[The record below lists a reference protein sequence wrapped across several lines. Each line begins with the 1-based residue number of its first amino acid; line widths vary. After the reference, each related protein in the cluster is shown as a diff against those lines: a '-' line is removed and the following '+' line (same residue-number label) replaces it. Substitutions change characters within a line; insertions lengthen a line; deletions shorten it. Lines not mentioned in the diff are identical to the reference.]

1 MEKYAKSGDVSIAAA
16 QSGMHR
22 QTAAKYL
29 DLRKLPSE
37 LKKPRTWRTR
47 PDDFADDW
55 PRLETMLQD
64 APELEAKALFE
75 WLCESE
81 DTGDYQEGQLR
92 TFQRKVKRWRALHGE
107 DKEVFFPQQH
117 RPGEALQVDFT
128 HATAL
133 GVTIAGEA
141 FAHLLCHPVL
151 PYSNWEWATV
161 CLSES
166 LVALRRGFQ
175 SALFE
180 LGSRPEWGQTDH
192 STAATHDLGAGD
204 RAFNAEYL
212 AMMEHFGLKPRT
224 IAVGKSQQNGDVE
237 SANGA
242 LKARLKQH
250 LLLRGHKDF
259 KSVEVYEAW
268 VQGVCA
274 KANQRR
280 HKRLVEE
287 LQVMKPMVAD
297 LLPEWLE
304 DDVRVNRESTVR
316 VKENSYS
323 VPSRLIG
330 ETLRVRI
337 YDDHLEFYYAQQLQL
352 SVPRLLGRKGYHVNY
367 RHVIDSLVRKPGA
380 FRLYRY
386 RPAMFPTVTFRE
398 AYDAIAESV
407 SSVWHASL
415 QYLRILQLAAQT
427 LESEVETA
435 VRLLLDEGLVPDV
448 DRVGD
453 LVGPRQVEIPDQ
465 QPLQPNP
472 ADFDALL
479 TSCDA
484 LRQVA

>member
-1 MEKYAKSGDVSIAAA
+1 MEKYGKSGDVGIAAA

-29 DLRKLPSE
+29 EVKKLPSE

-55 PRLETMLQD
+55 PVLEKMLRD
-64 APELEAKALFE
+64 APELEGKALFD
-75 WLCESE
+75 WLCESDE
-81 DTGDYQEGQLR
+81 TGDYEEGQLR
-92 TFQRKVKRWRALHGE
+92 TFQRKLKRWRALYGE
-107 DKEVFFPQQH
+107 DKEVFFAQEH
-117 RPGEALQVDFT
+117 RAGEALQVDFT
-128 HATAL
+128 HATEL
-133 GVTIAGEA
+133 GITIAGEE
-141 FAHLLCHPVL
+141 FAHLLCHAVL

-161 CLSES
+161 SLSES
-166 LVALRRGFQ
+166 LLALRVGFQ

-180 LGSRPEWGQTDH
+180 LGSRPEWAQTDN
-192 STAATHDLGAGD
+192 STAATHEVGEGD
-204 RAFNAEYL
+204 RGFNDEYL
-212 AMMEHFGLKPRT
+212 ALMDHFGLKPRT
-224 IAVGKSQQNGDVE
+224 IAVGKSNQNGDVE
-237 SANGA
+237 SSNGA

-259 KSVEVYEAW
+259 ASLEDYEAW

-274 KANQRR
+274 KANKRR

-297 LLPEWLE
+297 RLPEWVE
-304 DDVRVNRESTVR
+304 DDARVNRESTVR
-316 VKENSYS
+316 VKHNSYS

-330 ETLRVRI
+330 ETLKVRI
-337 YDDHLEFYYAQQLQL
+337 SDDHLEFYYAQELQL

-398 AYDAIAESV
+398 AYDAIAGSI

-435 VRLLLDEGLVPDV
+435 VQLLLDEGLVPNV
-448 DRVGD
+448 DRVRD
-453 LVGPRQVEIPDQ
+453 LVGPRQVEIPNQ

-479 TSCDA
+479 TSCDV
-484 LRQVA
+484 LREVA